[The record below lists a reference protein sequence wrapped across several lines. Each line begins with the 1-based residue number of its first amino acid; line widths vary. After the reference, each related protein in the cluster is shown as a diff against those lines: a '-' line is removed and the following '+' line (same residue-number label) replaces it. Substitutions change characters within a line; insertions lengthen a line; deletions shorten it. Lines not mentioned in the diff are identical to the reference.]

1 MGPVFFLA
9 DGACSFSRALAT
21 CPLCVR
27 VVPLYEASS
36 LDPLFKAELTTK
48 PHDEHHLRCDFMI
61 SEEIQEVGKRENVHR
76 SAKQDKHLLT
86 ARNQVL
92 EGKLQF
98 LQLEFVEAHT
108 GLVPH
113 SLYPQ
118 HSPWF

>member
-1 MGPVFFLA
+1 
-9 DGACSFSRALAT
+9 
-21 CPLCVR
+21 
-27 VVPLYEASS
+27 
-36 LDPLFKAELTTK
+36 
-48 PHDEHHLRCDFMI
+48 MI

-92 EGKLQF
+92 EGKLRF

-113 SLYPQ
+113 S
-118 HSPWF
+118 